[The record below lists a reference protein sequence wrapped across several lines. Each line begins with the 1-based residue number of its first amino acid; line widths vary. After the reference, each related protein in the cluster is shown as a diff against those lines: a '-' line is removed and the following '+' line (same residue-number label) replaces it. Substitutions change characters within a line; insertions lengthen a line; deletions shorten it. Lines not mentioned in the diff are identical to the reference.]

1 MADEDGIED
10 MEPVSSAGSETLDAP
25 DTTTEVVE
33 AAKPEQSSPSE
44 KGEATDALSI
54 VRDVVDKASVKEAP
68 ASQADGEETGAKPGV
83 SDPKTDPEDY
93 SDVPFSKHPRFQ
105 QVVRERREF
114 KVDAERYR
122 NVQTFLDS
130 SGMSAEE
137 AADGLT
143 IMAQAKVDPAGAWQ
157 RIKPW
162 VQKVLIAAGEVLPD
176 ELNQRVEA
184 GHLDRDTA
192 LQLSRTQAQIHAME
206 TQRSFEQQ
214 RAERSRQFEA
224 QQSIQTAASTWEE
237 ERKVRDPNFDAKID
251 LLKRE
256 IAWLQREEGRPD
268 TPEGVKDQLD
278 RAYKTVSGRFVAP
291 TPVPVPRPT
300 IKPVPSGQQSAA
312 ARPAPRDT
320 LDIVRQHVESA
331 RAAR

>member
-1 MADEDGIED
+1 MADADDIQE
-10 MEPVSSAGSETLDAP
+10 MEPVSSTGPETLDAP
-25 DTTTEVVE
+25 IATTEVVE
-33 AAKPEQSSPSE
+33 VAKPELSSPSE
-44 KGEATDALSI
+44 KGEAADALSI
-54 VRDVVDKASVKEAP
+54 VRDVVDKAGVKAAP
-68 ASQADGEETGAKPGV
+68 VSQTESEEVGV
-83 SDPKTDPEDY
+83 RTDATDPKTDPEDY

-122 NVQTFLDS
+122 NVQTFLENS
-130 SGMSAEE
+130 NMTAEE

-143 IMAQAKVDPAGAWQ
+143 IMAQVKVDPAGAWQ

-176 ELNQRVEA
+176 ELSQRVEA

-192 LQLSRTQAQIHAME
+192 LQLSRTQAQVHSME
-206 TQRSFEQQ
+206 AQRSFEQQ
-214 RAERSRQFEA
+214 RAERQQQLDM
-224 QQSIQTAASTWEE
+224 QQSIQTAAASWEE
-237 ERKVRDPNFDAKID
+237 ERRVRDPNFDAKIE

-256 IAWLQREEGRPD
+256 IAWLQREEGRPN
-268 TPEGVKDQLD
+268 TPEGVKVQLD
-278 RAYKTVSGRFVAP
+278 SAYRNVSGRFVAP
-291 TPVPVPRPT
+291 SPTPAPRPP

-312 ARPAPRDT
+312 ASPAPRDT
-320 LDIVRQHVESA
+320 LDIVRQHVEQA